1 MQTLADLMA
10 SKLSYFHQLEAVTR
24 LFNAPGDDVC
34 LRPEFAPM
42 LKKLD
47 ECLTYVQENVRA
59 SRP

>member
-1 MQTLADLMA
+1 MA